1 MTRPAIWLIPR
12 PSPVPAVLVVVV
24 AASACRRVIA
34 TDTFSNRLEFVRKG
48 TAHDLDDAIVKAAPA
63 MFRDFDGR
71 PVRRTDDGPAA
82 APLA

>member
-1 MTRPAIWLIPR
+1 MLHLDQAIKA
-12 PSPVPAVLVVVV
+12 PSGLV
-24 AASACRRVIA
+24 R
-34 TDTFSNRLEFVRKG
+34 DRKG

-63 MFRDFDGR
+63 MFRDLDGR